1 MRRLYTLFL
10 YLLTPLIVLRLY
22 LRGRKNP
29 GYRQRISERFA
40 LNKNMAKDID
50 VWLHG
55 VSLGEIVAAT
65 PLIEEL
71 LNANNKVL
79 ITTMT
84 PAGSKQVINKFADR
98 VAHQYVPYDLPW
110 CLNRFFKRINA
121 KVGII
126 METEIWPN
134 MIYCAHN
141 NGVKLG
147 LVNARISDKAFKQ
160 YAKTGKFFKDTLNT
174 FNFIATQSE
183 LDAER
188 YTKLGASKDIV
199 SVVGNIKF
207 DVKHPGV
214 KLKDFTSLRDAWG
227 KERPVLIA
235 ASTHDNE
242 EMQLLTSLNKL
253 KRLIPD
259 IILLIAPRHVER
271 FKTVYEMAEKLGF
284 KTALRSKVASISQ
297 DSDVVVLDSI
307 GELLGFFK
315 LSDYAF
321 VGGSLVPIGGHNV
334 LEPILMEVP
343 VFCGP
348 HMQNSKAVCDELQ
361 AANALVIAKD
371 VDDLLTQVIEMSMDE
386 NIRKRQ
392 IANATAVLE
401 ANRGVLGKYLQK
413 IRSLL
418 GGYAS
423 RRR

>member
-10 YLLTPLIVLRLY
+10 YLLTPFIVLRLY

-29 GYRQRISERFA
+29 GYRQRIFERFA
-40 LNKNMAKDID
+40 LNKNMPKGSID

-65 PLIEEL
+65 PLIEAL
-71 LNANNKVL
+71 LQENKKIL

-84 PAGSKQVINKFADR
+84 PAGSKQVLNKFTDR
-98 VAHQYVPYDLPW
+98 VAHQYVPYDLPC

-134 MIYCAHN
+134 MIYYAKKH
-141 NGVKLG
+141 GVKLG

-160 YAKTGKFFKDTLNT
+160 YAKTGKFFIDTLNA
-174 FNFIATQSE
+174 FNFIAAQSD

-188 YTKLGASKDIV
+188 YMQLGASKDIV

-207 DVKHPGV
+207 DIKHPGS
-214 KLKDFTSLRDAWG
+214 KLKDFTSLRDDWG

-242 EMQLLTSLNKL
+242 EMQLLSSLNKL

-271 FKTVYEMAEKLGF
+271 FNTVYEMAEKQGF
-284 KTALRSKVASISQ
+284 KAALRSKFASIAK
-297 DSDVVVLDSI
+297 DTDVLILDSI

-361 AANALVIAKD
+361 AANAIVIAKD
-371 VDDLLTQVIEMSMDE
+371 VDDLLTQVIELSMDE
-386 NIRKRQ
+386 NIRTRQ

-401 ANRGVLGKYLQK
+401 ANRGVLAKYLQRIK
-413 IRSLL
+413 GLL
-418 GGYAS
+418 GG
-423 RRR
+423 